1 MGAYLSAPV
10 TDKESFEGS
19 DGTITFGGS
28 AMQGWRRT
36 MEDAHIASLNLGEH
50 DISLFGVFDGH
61 GGSEVAKFCSKYMV
75 SEILQLA
82 EVKNGG
88 DLGQALVKLFHR
100 MDDMLRSE
108 DHSHELAEFKG
119 KRSDDEESDPE
130 VEGGSG
136 QGVSPTDAI
145 DLLKK
150 FIAMKRQ
157 GNGGDGNG
165 AATGEEGEASV
176 LDQAE
181 FIIEDDMQEDTLP
194 EHSIQAGCTAVVALL
209 KARKHLYIA
218 NAGDSRAVLSRRGT
232 AIALSEDHKPA
243 QERERTRIVAAGG
256 FLSEIGGVCR
266 VNGNLNLSRAIG
278 DLKYKQNDTLPAAD
292 QIITA
297 EPDICHIELTDEDE
311 FFVLACDGVWD
322 VMENQEVCDFV
333 RQRLQAGH
341 GPKDV
346 ACELL
351 DACLASNPRDAKGI
365 GCDNMTAQIVLLR
378 PVHMNSN
385 EAGGVG
391 A

>member
-1 MGAYLSAPV
+1 MGAYLSTPV

-19 DGTITFGGS
+19 DGNISFGGS

-36 MEDAHIASLNLGEH
+36 MEDAHIATLNLEH

-61 GGSEVAKFCSKYMV
+61 GGSEVAKFCSKYMA
-75 SEILQLA
+75 SEILQLS

-119 KRSDDEESDPE
+119 KRSDDEESDGE
-130 VEGGSG
+130 AEGGSG
-136 QGVSPTDAI
+136 QGVSPSDAI

-157 GNGGDGNG
+157 GGEGGSGANGGGGEGD
-165 AATGEEGEASV
+165 AAV
-176 LDQAE
+176 LDQND
-181 FIIEDDMQEDTLP
+181 FSIIEDDIQEDTLP

-209 KARKHLYIA
+209 KDRKHLYIA
-218 NAGDSRAVLSRRGT
+218 NAGDSRAILCRRGT
-232 AIALSEDHKPA
+232 AVALSEDHKPA

-297 EPDICHIELTDEDE
+297 EPDICHIELTDEDQ

-333 RQRLQAGH
+333 GQRLARGQS
-341 GPKDV
+341 PKEV

-365 GCDNMTAQIVLLR
+365 GCDNMTAQIVVLR
-378 PVHMNSN
+378 PQGHNH
-385 EAGGVG
+385 GG
-391 A
+391 

>member
-1 MGAYLSAPV
+1 
-10 TDKESFEGS
+10 
-19 DGTITFGGS
+19 
-28 AMQGWRRT
+28 MQGWRRT
-36 MEDAHIASLNLGEH
+36 MEDAHIASVNLGDQ

-61 GGSEVAKFCSKYMV
+61 GGSEVARFCSKYMT
-75 SEILQLA
+75 SEILQLT

-88 DLGQALVKLFHR
+88 DMTTALVKLFHR
-100 MDDMLRSE
+100 MDDMLRSDE
-108 DHSHELAEFKG
+108 HSQELAEFKG
-119 KRSDDEESDPE
+119 KRSDDEESEDM
-130 VEGGSG
+130 EGAGG
-136 QGVSPTDAI
+136 QGVSPSDAI

-157 GNGGDGNG
+157 GTSGDANGSPG
-165 AATGEEGEASV
+165 AGASDEGEASV

-181 FIIEDDMQEDTLP
+181 FIIEDDIQEDTLP

-209 KARKHLYIA
+209 KSRKHLYIA
-218 NAGDSRAVLSRRGT
+218 NAGDSRAVLCRGGT

-243 QERERTRIVAAGG
+243 QERERSRIVAAGG

-278 DLKYKQNDTLPAAD
+278 DLKYKQNDTLPAAA

-297 EPDICHIELTDEDE
+297 EPDVQHIELNDDDQ

-333 RQRLQAGH
+333 SERLRAGDS
-341 GPKDV
+341 PKQV
-346 ACELL
+346 ACDLL

-365 GCDNMTAQIVLLR
+365 GCDNMTAQIIVLR
-378 PVHMNSN
+378 PQD
-385 EAGGVG
+385 G
-391 A
+391 AQ